1 MLMDEYDRLRI
12 LKNTDS
18 IADNVIVDDIIP
30 YLLSDLL
37 ITFNDM

>member
-1 MLMDEYDRLRI
+1 MDDYDRYRI

-18 IADNVIVDDIIP
+18 IADNVIVDDIFQ